1 MNVYQAA
8 LHRLRTLTAVV
19 VQSIAFRVRG
29 ELGMTVPL
37 VVEKMERDLDNEP
50 LLPNRILVVQRVG
63 LKMILKFAAEK
74 TVSIAFRVRGEIGMT
89 VPLVVEKMERD
100 LGAELLLHNRILV
113 VHHVDLKMIL
123 KVAAEKT
130 VSIAFRVRGEIGMTV
145 PLVVEKMERDLG
157 TEPLLHNRIL
167 VAQHVDPKMILKNAV
182 EKHVWTAS

>member
-1 MNVYQAA
+1 
-8 LHRLRTLTAVV
+8 
-19 VQSIAFRVRG
+19 
-29 ELGMTVPL
+29 
-37 VVEKMERDLDNEP
+37 
-50 LLPNRILVVQRVG
+50 
-63 LKMILKFAAEK
+63 
-74 TVSIAFRVRGEIGMT
+74 
-89 VPLVVEKMERD
+89 
-100 LGAELLLHNRILV
+100 
-113 VHHVDLKMIL
+113 VDLKMIL